1 LDPFSQDNIVA
12 FATPP
17 GKSAIAVLR
26 LSGSNLN
33 NVFFTITGKRAVEKQ
48 AMFSQIYSPS
58 SNKLIDEVIA
68 IYFKGPKS
76 FTGEDVIEISCHGS
90 EPIKKTL
97 YKYILSLGFRK
108 AEPGEF
114 SLRAFLNGKMDL
126 IKAEGIASLI
136 NAQTSSQAEA
146 SINHVSGK
154 ISNNIDN
161 IKLNLIN
168 LLSVIENELNFSE
181 NEISIT
187 TSSNI
192 KIQIQKTVDNINN
205 IKKTTLAGKSLFSG
219 VRVVLYGKPNSGKS
233 TLFNSLLGR
242 ERVIISDAPGTTRD
256 SVEEWIEVSGTGVC
270 LVDTAGIWKAKD
282 PLDKLGTEQ
291 TLKQLDRANIVVII
305 DPLNPGDIT
314 LPTKI
319 NHNPQIILVQSKSD
333 LNPSKTEG
341 SIMVS
346 SHSNKGLDNLLTTIS
361 TLIVDNFLPPGSLT
375 MISERQLDL
384 ISLAGRRLTIILNKL
399 NEGVE
404 MDIIASLIRN
414 VIILLEELLGKIDN
428 KDIIKNIFN
437 SFCIG
442 K

>member
-1 LDPFSQDNIVA
+1 MDPFSQDNIVA

-26 LSGSNLN
+26 LSGPSLN
-33 NVFFTITGKRAVEKQ
+33 NVFFSITGKKAVEKR
-48 AMFSQIYSPS
+48 AEFSQIYNPS
-58 SNKLIDEVIA
+58 NNKLIDEVIA

-90 EPIKKTL
+90 EPIKKIL

-126 IKAEGIASLI
+126 IRAEGIASLI
-136 NAQTSSQAEA
+136 NAQTSLQAEA

-154 ISNNIDN
+154 ISNNIAN

-181 NEISIT
+181 DEISIT
-187 TSSNI
+187 TSNNI
-192 KIQIQKTVDNINN
+192 KIQIQKVVDNIND
-205 IKKTTLAGKSLFSG
+205 IKNTTLAGKSLFSG

-233 TLFNSLLGR
+233 TLFNSLLGT
-242 ERVIISDAPGTTRD
+242 ERVIISDTPGTTRD
-256 SVEEWIEVSGTGVC
+256 SVEGWIEISGTSVC
-270 LVDTAGIWKAKD
+270 LIDTAGIWKTKN

-291 TLKQLDRANIVVII
+291 TLRELDRANIVVII
-305 DPLNPGDIT
+305 DPLNPKDIV
-314 LPTKI
+314 LPKKI
-319 NHNPQIILVQSKSD
+319 KHNPQIILVQSKSD
-333 LNPSKTEG
+333 LNPSKTQG
-341 SIMVS
+341 SLMVS
-346 SHSNKGLDNLLTTIS
+346 SHNNNGLDSLLTRLS
-361 TLIVDNFLPPGSLT
+361 TLIVDNFVPPGGLT

-384 ISLAGRRLTIILNKL
+384 ICLAEQRLIIILNKI

-437 SFCIG
+437 SFCVG

>member
-1 LDPFSQDNIVA
+1 MDPFSQDNIVA